1 MKAIVS
7 DATALIVLAKLSRT
21 ALLKSLFTSV
31 IIPHYVKEEIIQK
44 SDYDCSVWDDPFF
57 IVTHVT
63 DMSLLESLELFLDK
77 GESEAITLAKELSL
91 PLLIDEK
98 KGRKIAQTM
107 HIDVI
112 GLVGIIVALHRHKI
126 ISSEE
131 AIAIIVEAQKIGFR
145 LSEKLYSDFIHLLK
159 EKKALLERVA
169 KAQFIDPIE
178 DCKN

>member
-21 ALLKSLFTSV
+21 ALLKALFTSV
-31 IIPHYVKEEIIQK
+31 IIPEHVKEEIVQK

-57 IVTHVT
+57 IVSHVT
-63 DMSLLESLELFLDK
+63 DISLLGSLELFLDK

-107 HIDVI
+107 HIEVI
-112 GLVGIIVALHRHKI
+112 GLVGLIIALHRRQI
-126 ISSEE
+126 LSSDDALFIMNE
-131 AIAIIVEAQKIGFR
+131 AHTIGFR
-145 LSEKLYSDFIHLLK
+145 LSEKLYSDFC
-159 EKKALLERVA
+159 VA
-169 KAQFIDPIE
+169 INPII
-178 DCKN
+178 N

>member
-21 ALLKSLFTSV
+21 ELLKSLFTSV
-31 IIPHYVKEEIIQK
+31 IIPHHVKEEIIQK
-44 SDYDCSVWDDPFF
+44 NDYDCSIWDDSFF
-57 IVTHVT
+57 IVYGVT
-63 DMSLLESLELFLDK
+63 DTSLLGSLELFLDK

-112 GLVGIIVALHRHKI
+112 GLVGVIVALYRRNI
-126 ISSEE
+126 INSQE
-131 AIAIIVEAQKIGFR
+131 AITLIDEAQLIGFR
-145 LSEKLYSDFIHLLK
+145 ISDKLYHDFIQLVTD
-159 EKKALLERVA
+159 KKALRERV
-169 KAQFIDPIE
+169 
-178 DCKN
+178 CKSSI

>member
-21 ALLKSLFTSV
+21 ELLKSLFTSV
-31 IIPHYVKEEIIQK
+31 IIPYHVKEEILQK
-44 SDYDCSVWDDPFF
+44 NDYDCSVWDDSFF

-63 DMSLLESLELFLDK
+63 DMSLLGSLELFLDK

-112 GLVGIIVALHRHKI
+112 GLVGIIVALHRRNIVGSK
-126 ISSEE
+126 E
-131 AIAIIVEAQKIGFR
+131 AITIIDEAQQIGFR
-145 LSEKLYSDFIHLLK
+145 LSEKLYNDFIERVK
-159 EKKALLERVA
+159 EKRSLLERVL
-169 KAQFIDPIE
+169 KAQYSDPIE
-178 DCKN
+178 

>member
-21 ALLKSLFTSV
+21 ALLKLLFTSV
-31 IIPHYVKEEIIQK
+31 IIPEHVKSEIIQK
-44 SDYDCSVWDDPFF
+44 SDYDLTVWDDPFF
-57 IVTHVT
+57 IVSCVT
-63 DMSLLESLELFLDK
+63 DTSLLGSLELFLDK

-112 GLVGIIVALHRHKI
+112 GLVGLIVALHRRKMLTSDDALTI
-126 ISSEE
+126 IH
-131 AIAIIVEAQKIGFR
+131 EAQKIGFR
-145 LSEKLYSDFIHLLK
+145 LSEKLYSDF
-159 EKKALLERVA
+159 
-169 KAQFIDPIE
+169 
-178 DCKN
+178 CKILQKQ

>member
-21 ALLKSLFTSV
+21 ELLKSLFTSV
-31 IIPHYVKEEIIQK
+31 IIPHHVKEEITQK
-44 SDYDCSVWDDPFF
+44 SDYNCSVWDDPFF
-57 IVTHVT
+57 IVYSVT
-63 DMSLLESLELFLDK
+63 DISLIASLELFLDK

-112 GLVGIIVALHRHKI
+112 GLVGIVVALHRRNI
-126 ISSEE
+126 VGSEE
-131 AIAIIVEAQKIGFR
+131 AITIIDEAQLIGFR
-145 LSEKLYSDFIHLLK
+145 LSDKLYHDFVRLVTDK
-159 EKKALLERVA
+159 RALRERVS
-169 KAQFIDPIE
+169 KAQCSDPIE
-178 DCKN
+178 